1 MYRGGVRPLYLIL
14 VVLGCSKTEPARSVP
29 TGGWVEVDP
38 DKPLAAQLAA
48 EAKAAAKSGKKPH
61 AYLHAAWCPPCVE
74 IEKTR
79 LVDPTMQAAF
89 ATTHI
94 IAIDVDDID
103 VQQLTAAGM
112 NTKVIPIFYRLD
124 DKGVPVGTSIDGGAW
139 GDNIPAK
146 MAPPLT
152 AYFTK

>member
-1 MYRGGVRPLYLIL
+1 MRPLYLI
-14 VVLGCSKTEPARSVP
+14 VVALGCSKADPKPSVP

-38 DKPLAAQLAA
+38 DKPLVPQLAA
-48 EAKAAAKSGKKPH
+48 EAQAAARSGKKPH

-94 IAIDVDDID
+94 IAIDIDEVDVKQI
-103 VQQLTAAGM
+103 TAAGM
-112 NTKVIPIFYRLD
+112 KAEVLPIFYRLD
-124 DKGVPVGTSIDGGAW
+124 AKGVPVGTSIDGGAW
-139 GDNIPAK
+139 GDNVPAK

-152 AYFTK
+152 AYFAK